1 MLKIQKDSNNTLD
14 TRLKMSA
21 KKMGILE
28 LKIKKYNEQM
38 LDSSGSIDLKS
49 VNEDK

>member
-1 MLKIQKDSNNTLD
+1 MLKIQKDSNDTLD
-14 TRLKMSA
+14 SRLKMSA

-38 LDSSGSIDLKS
+38 LDSSDSIDQNS
-49 VNEDK
+49 VFEER